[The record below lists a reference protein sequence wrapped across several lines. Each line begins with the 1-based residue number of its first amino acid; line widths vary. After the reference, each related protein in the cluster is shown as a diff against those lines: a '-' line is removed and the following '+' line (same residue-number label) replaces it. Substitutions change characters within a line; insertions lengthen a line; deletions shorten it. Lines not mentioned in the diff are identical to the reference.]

1 MSGYGGV
8 ARGRLAAERKSR
20 RQNRPYGFVA
30 KPETGPD
37 GSVNLM
43 RWKCFIPGKAG
54 TDWEG
59 GHYPL
64 TLVFSEDYPNIPP
77 SCKFPCGFLHPNVSD
92 YSGRVCLSIIDNDW
106 TPAITVKQILVGIQ
120 NLLDDPNPN
129 SPKNGGFSNIFV
141 KDRDEYKR
149 KVRLQAKQYPLS
161 V

>member
-8 ARGRLAAERKSR
+8 ARGRLAAERKSW

-37 GSVNLM
+37 GSVDLM

-64 TLVFSEDYPNIPP
+64 TLVFSEDYPNKPP
-77 SCKFPCGFLHPNVSD
+77 ECKFPYGFLHPNVSD
-92 YSGRVCLSIIDNDW
+92 RTGHDW

-120 NLLDDPNPN
+120 TLLDDPNPK
-129 SPKNGGFSNIFV
+129 SPLNGGFSNLFV
-141 KDRDEYKR
+141 NDRDEYKR
-149 KVRLQAKQYPLS
+149 KVRLQAKQYPLL